1 MVAREFLANY
11 KRIAERIRQVEY
23 QINDIEE
30 TLGVKAVNCDSQP
43 HGTGISRVTENT
55 ATKLIELREQK
66 KKLIGKLWNQRLTIE
81 QEIYKMSD
89 ATYAEILR
97 RRYIQNEKWK
107 DIANALN
114 ITKRWAITLHGKAL
128 EDLEKQLCK
137 N

>member
-1 MVAREFLANY
+1 MVAREFLADY

-43 HGTGISRVTENT
+43 HGTGVSRVTENT

-81 QEIYKMSD
+81 QEIYKMND

-97 RRYIQNEKWK
+97 RRYIQNEKWE

-114 ITKRWAITLHGKAL
+114 VTKRWAITLHGKAL
-128 EDLEKQLCK
+128 KDLEKQLCK
-137 N
+137 S